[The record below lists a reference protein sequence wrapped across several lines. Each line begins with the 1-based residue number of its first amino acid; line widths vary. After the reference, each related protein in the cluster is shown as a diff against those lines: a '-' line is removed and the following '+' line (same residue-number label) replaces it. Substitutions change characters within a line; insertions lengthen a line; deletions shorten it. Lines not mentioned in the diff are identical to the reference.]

1 MLSHA
6 TPSCGHLWIMT
17 HECAPSRILR
27 APHLTPLLQICAS
40 PRLLARPLSRRAT
53 GSHPSKSH
61 SSHRIHR
68 ASGFLQAALPKLPRE
83 KSRANRASW
92 SGAALIGSYRL
103 SGLNSSCRLP
113 KADRALLRSS
123 LSHDLCRIVPSSSGE
138 GRRGCPFAEAS
149 DPGGSRN
156 GSTEMRS

>member
-68 ASGFLQAALPKLPRE
+68 ASGFLQTALSKLPRE

-92 SGAALIGSYRL
+92 SGAALIGSYRFWGFIL
-103 SGLNSSCRLP
+103 W
-113 KADRALLRSS
+113 SS
-123 LSHDLCRIVPSSSGE
+123 LWGE
-138 GRRGCPFAEAS
+138 FIGIPKEVIGMATTCE
-149 DPGGSRN
+149 DK
-156 GSTEMRS
+156 